1 MAAPAVQT
9 SSLRKKIAPCKRG
22 PVAEKIEERS
32 GVSERFP
39 LERLGLPGWLRRFLE
54 GRVDLCIT
62 GDRIGLGG
70 GVVLVEFVGLDGRGG
85 HPTWISESGPGLN
98 STQTK
103 L

>member
-70 GVVLVEFVGLDGRGG
+70 ALFWLSLLVWTAGAAILHGSLSPVLG
-85 HPTWISESGPGLN
+85 
-98 STQTK
+98 
-103 L
+103 